1 MGHVIHVM
9 SPLRAAW
16 IFLADQEVPK
26 DKAAKPKVGA
36 ADKNH
41 QSSFGDVMRGIFF
54 VQNPNG
60 CCLPDAVEF
69 QVLHGFCRHVFIDGF
84 FPNVS
89 GIGYFLKSEI
99 FVTYCQIELE
109 LDFFRGYLNVE

>member
-36 ADKNH
+36 VGPKNH
-41 QSSFGDVMRGIFF
+41 RSSFGDVIRGIFF
-54 VQNPNG
+54 SK
-60 CCLPDAVEF
+60 F
-69 QVLHGFCRHVFIDGF
+69 QLLSRWWFQI
-84 FPNVS
+84 
-89 GIGYFLKSEI
+89 FLI
-99 FVTYCQIELE
+99 FTPTWGNDRI
-109 LDFFRGYLNVE
+109 